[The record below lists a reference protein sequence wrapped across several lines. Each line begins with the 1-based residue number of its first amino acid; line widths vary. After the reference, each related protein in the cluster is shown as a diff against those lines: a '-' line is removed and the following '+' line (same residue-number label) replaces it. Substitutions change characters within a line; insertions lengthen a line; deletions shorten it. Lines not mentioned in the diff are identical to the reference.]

1 MERVQYSGLDII
13 YLDID
18 NLDIFRLKLSDCITL
33 ILTPCL
39 VCAGVWCYCD
49 VTAWWWLVMARLRRT
64 VFRYY
69 HPPPFDVLDQYLT
82 FLTQRTIFH
91 QISSFIKPKT
101 QHPQYLSDA
110 HATSNEINILFDP
123 PLKYLLW
130 RILLFSME
138 MLRCFLKF

>member
-1 MERVQYSGLDII
+1 MDRVQHGLDII

-18 NLDIFRLKLSDCITL
+18 NLDTGHIQADAEWLYHDHTDAVSA
-33 ILTPCL
+33 
-39 VCAGVWCYCD
+39 CAGVWCWCD
-49 VTAWWWLVMARLRRT
+49 VTACWWLVMARLRRI

-69 HPPPFDVLDQYLT
+69 HPPPFDVIDQYLT

-110 HATSNEINILFDP
+110 HATLRDLSIIFDP
-123 PLKYLLW
+123 PLEYLSW
-130 RILLFSME
+130 RILQYRNVA
-138 MLRCFLKF
+138 MLSEIL